1 MRLCDLVTYGDSLET
16 VIHNLEVSIWEE
28 SSRKNGYTTEYG
40 NSYKQLLEWLK
51 ELKELK
57 EKEETAKMKQQS
69 ALLNQL
75 CERDK
80 ELIRKLYE
88 ALKDLES
95 DVAEDVRVSDY
106 YDQVMRNII
115 ELVTELKDK
124 TEGETR

>member
-16 VIHNLEVSIWEE
+16 VIHNLEVSLWEE

-40 NSYKQLLEWLK
+40 NSYMQLLEWLK
-51 ELKELK
+51 EL
-57 EKEETAKMKQQS
+57 ETRREIQMKQDS

-80 ELIRKLYE
+80 ELIRNLYE

-95 DVAEDVRVSDY
+95 DMAEDVLISDY
-106 YDQVMRNII
+106 YDQIMRNII
-115 ELVTELKDK
+115 ELVTELRNK
-124 TEGETR
+124 TEGKTK

>member
-16 VIHNLEVSIWEE
+16 VIHNLEVSLWEE

-40 NSYKQLLEWLK
+40 NSYMQLLEWLK
-51 ELKELK
+51 EL
-57 EKEETAKMKQQS
+57 ETRREIQMKQDS

-80 ELIRKLYE
+80 ELIRNLYE

-95 DVAEDVRVSDY
+95 DMAEDVLISDY

-115 ELVTELKDK
+115 ELVTELKNK
-124 TEGETR
+124 TEGKTK

>member
-16 VIHNLEVSIWEE
+16 VIHNLEVSLWEE

-40 NSYKQLLEWLK
+40 NSYMQLLEWLK
-51 ELKELK
+51 EL
-57 EKEETAKMKQQS
+57 ETRREIQMKQDS

-80 ELIRKLYE
+80 ELIRNLYE

-95 DVAEDVRVSDY
+95 DMAEDVLISDY

-115 ELVTELKDK
+115 ELVTELRNK
-124 TEGETR
+124 TEGKTK